1 MAAAT
6 VEAIHQGRTFHVQ
19 NDPDFGA
26 AQDSRPRF
34 RTVTF
39 TTGITS
45 DDGDTFDVD
54 LALYGMSKFMGVI
67 GNTHSTTN
75 SVIIEEEPVTSV
87 NGTVVTI
94 EIGGSTDNKKR
105 FFILYGI

>member
-1 MAAAT
+1 MTSAT
-6 VEAIHQGRTFHVQ
+6 VDAIHQGRTFHVQ

-34 RTVTF
+34 KTVTF
-39 TTGITS
+39 TAPDDS

-54 LALYGMSKFMGVI
+54 LALYGMSKFMGII
-67 GNTHSTTN
+67 GNTHSTTD
-75 SVIIEEEPVTSV
+75 SVIIEEAPVTSV
-87 NGTVVTI
+87 NGTVVTVAV
-94 EIGGSTDNKKR
+94 GGSTDNKKR